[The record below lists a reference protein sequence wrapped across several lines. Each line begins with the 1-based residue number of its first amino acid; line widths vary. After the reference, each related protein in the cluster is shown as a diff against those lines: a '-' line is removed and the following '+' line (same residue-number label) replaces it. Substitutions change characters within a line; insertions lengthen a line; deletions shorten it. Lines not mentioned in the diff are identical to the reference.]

1 MAPTEAIGEEGREV
15 GARMASGDLRDLLA
29 RLGTNGQILRV
40 KKEVDPKFELAA
52 VTTHVQQ
59 RQNLPILFE
68 NVKGT
73 RFPVVSNLY
82 GNYAIVAEMLG
93 TSHAELAATWAAIT
107 DDQRDPSDPVQTDRP
122 VELHDLA
129 LSEIPHVTFCEKD
142 AGPYLTAAVV
152 LVKDPSTG
160 TPNLSYHRMQMI
172 DETELRA
179 RLSPSGDLFRIHQA
193 AEKAGRAL
201 EVAILI
207 GTGPAISLASAAV
220 IASGKSELDLA
231 TRISGRAFPL
241 RRCAS
246 VDLEVPDE
254 TEFVIEAEILAGVR
268 RPEGP
273 FGEWQGYY
281 VPRADNHVLKVRRS
295 VARRDAVF
303 HAIVSGSCEELAL
316 TGIPN
321 AAAIYRALRTVDPSV
336 KDVVC
341 HPSPQF
347 CVIRIEKR
355 YEGQP
360 QKLMLAA
367 MGAELNRMLYC
378 VVVDDDVD
386 SHDLSDVIWAIS
398 TRCRPDRD
406 IIQIPNVP
414 SYARDPHHLHW
425 GRLGIDA
432 TAPLEWRDEFE
443 RKRFPGLESIRLEDY
458 V

>member
-1 MAPTEAIGEEGREV
+1 M
-15 GARMASGDLRDLLA
+15 GARTASGGLRDLVA
-29 RLGTNGQILRV
+29 RLEANGQLLRIR
-40 KKEVDPKFELAA
+40 KEVDPKFELAA
-52 VTTHVQQ
+52 VTAHVQQ
-59 RQNLPILFE
+59 SRNLPVLFE

-82 GNYAIVAEMLG
+82 GNYAIVAEILG
-93 TSHAELAATWAAIT
+93 TGPAELAATWAAMT
-107 DDQRDPSDPVQTDRP
+107 EDRSDPSDPAQTDGP
-122 VELHDLA
+122 VELHDVS

-152 LVKDPSTG
+152 LARNPGTG
-160 TPNLSYHRMQMI
+160 TPNLSYHRMQII

-179 RLSPSGDLFRIHQA
+179 RLSPSGDLFRIHQD
-193 AEKAGRAL
+193 AEKAGRPL

-220 IASGKSELDLA
+220 IPSGESELDLA
-231 TRISGRAFPL
+231 RRISGRSFAL
-241 RRCAS
+241 RRCAT
-246 VDLEVPDE
+246 VNLEVPDE
-254 TEFVIEAEILAGVR
+254 TEFVIEAEILPGVR

-281 VPRADNHVLKVRRS
+281 VPRADNHVLKVRRV

-303 HAIVSGSCEELAL
+303 HAIVSGSREELAL

-321 AAAIYRALRTVDPSV
+321 AAAIYRALRTVDSSV

-386 SHDLSDVIWAIS
+386 SHDLGDVIWAIS

-406 IIQIPNVP
+406 VIQIPNVP
-414 SYARDPHHLHW
+414 SYARDPHRLHW

-443 RKRFPGLESIRLEDY
+443 RKRFLGLESTRLEDY
-458 V
+458 L